1 MACAS
6 TRNPC
11 TAYTVGFSA
20 PTTTTGWQRLRP
32 CWGSPLPAS
41 WSRTLRPPR
50 KRCPR
55 SSSSGAPSFDD
66 VVVSRNP
73 HDLDEDDVRVRPGR
87 GTRPRSQLRPAH
99 DEATPAFVLAVDRG
113 RFTCEVGDREVTA
126 VRARELGRKSVV
138 VGDRVGL
145 VGDVSGATDTLARL
159 VRIEPRASV
168 LRRSADDGDPIER
181 IIVANAEQLAI
192 VCAVADPEPQPR
204 LIDRYLVAAFNGG
217 LQPLLVLTKADLA
230 DPAPLIEAYA
240 LLDLRVVVTHDGRPS
255 DELRAVLRDRLTV
268 LAGSSGVGKSTLIN
282 ALVPGADRATGDVNA
297 VTGRGRHV
305 STSAVVLDLPDG
317 GRVIDTPGI
326 RSFGLAHV
334 DVDRVVA
341 AFPDLAPGT
350 AQCPRGCQHAAPD
363 ENAPAVDDNI
373 AACALDDW
381 VRAGH
386 AEPARLDSLRRL
398 LAVRD
403 KPDADY

>member
-1 MACAS
+1 MS
-6 TRNPC
+6 RRTR
-11 TAYTVGFSA
+11 
-20 PTTTTGWQRLRP
+20 
-32 CWGSPLPAS
+32 
-41 WSRTLRPPR
+41 
-50 KRCPR
+50 
-55 SSSSGAPSFDD
+55 
-66 VVVSRNP
+66 
-73 HDLDEDDVRVRPGR
+73 DLDEDDVRVRPGR
-87 GTRPRSQLRPAH
+87 SSRPRSRLRPAH
-99 DEATPAFVLAVDRG
+99 DEATPAYVLAVDRG
-113 RFTCEVGDREVTA
+113 RFTCEVDDREVTA

-138 VGDRVGL
+138 VGDHVGL

-159 VRIEPRASV
+159 IRIEPRTSV

-192 VCAVADPEPQPR
+192 VSAVANPEPQPR
-204 LIDRYLVAAFNGG
+204 LIDRYLVAAFDGG
-217 LQPLLVLTKADLA
+217 LEPLLVLTKADLA

-240 LLDLRVVVTHDGRPS
+240 LLALRVVVTRSGEPS
-255 DELRAVLRDRLTV
+255 EELRAALRNRVTV

-305 STSAVVLDLPDG
+305 STSAVVLDLPGG

-350 AQCPRGCQHAAPD
+350 AECPRGCQHMAPD
-363 ENAPAVDDNI
+363 ENTVLIDPDGDEVAQ
-373 AACALDDW
+373 CALDAW
-381 VRAGH
+381 VAAGH
-386 AEPARLDSLRRL
+386 AERARLDSLRRL

-403 KPDADY
+403 KPDLD

>member
-1 MACAS
+1 MS
-6 TRNPC
+6 
-11 TAYTVGFSA
+11 
-20 PTTTTGWQRLRP
+20 RP
-32 CWGSPLPAS
+32 
-41 WSRTLRPPR
+41 R
-50 KRCPR
+50 
-55 SSSSGAPSFDD
+55 
-66 VVVSRNP
+66 
-73 HDLDEDDVRVRPGR
+73 DLDEDDVRVRPGR
-87 GTRPRSQLRPAH
+87 STRPRSRLRPAH
-99 DEATPAFVLAVDRG
+99 DEAIPAFVLAVDRG

-145 VGDVSGATDTLARL
+145 VGDVSGRTDTLARL
-159 VRIEPRASV
+159 IRIEPRVSV
-168 LRRSADDGDPIER
+168 LRRSADDSDQIER

-192 VCAVADPEPQPR
+192 VCAVANPEPRTR
-204 LIDRYLVAAFNGG
+204 LIDRYLVAAFDGG

-230 DPAPLIEAYA
+230 DPGPLIEAYA
-240 LLDLRVVVTHDGRPS
+240 LLDLRVVVTRDGLPS
-255 DELRAVLRDRLTV
+255 DELRQVLHNRLTV

-282 ALVPGADRATGDVNA
+282 ALVPGADRATGVVNE

-305 STSAVVLDLPDG
+305 STSAVVLDLPGG

-350 AQCPRGCQHAAPD
+350 AECPRGCQHVAPTAD
-363 ENAPAVDDNI
+363 ELRQPDDDI
-373 AACALDDW
+373 ARCALDAW
-381 VRAGH
+381 VAAGH

-398 LAVRD
+398 LAARD
-403 KPDADY
+403 KPETD